1 MAPHHTTTLRH
12 APLAATIRTPE
23 GTKEQCGTTPTDSG
37 TIRGGRTQCRATNLH
52 RIGSLNRI
60 EIERQSRFAV
70 AVMPRR
76 TDAINNIES
85 EGRYR
90 VCSAR
95 SRQIAGNRNIC
106 AHTRIDANP
115 SDKPFT
121 TRGHSRCAV
130 SSCRLIPHP
139 VRTAPHGRQAIEPH
153 SARSFHAPH
162 TVQAEPGPTH
172 PHTFNL

>member
-12 APLAATIRTPE
+12 APLAAIRTPE
-23 GTKEQCGTTPTDSG
+23 GTKEQCGTIPTE
-37 TIRGGRTQCRATNLH
+37 RGAICSDQTQCRATDL
-52 RIGSLNRI
+52 RKIGSLNRI
-60 EIERQSRFAV
+60 ESERQSRFAV

-90 VCSAR
+90 IRSAR
-95 SRQIAGNRNIC
+95 SRQIADNRNIC

-115 SDKPFT
+115 SDKTFT

-139 VRTAPHGRQAIEPH
+139 VHTAPHGRQAIEPH
-153 SARSFHAPH
+153 SARSFHARH
-162 TVQAEPGPTH
+162 TVQAATVPTH
-172 PHTFNL
+172 RHTFNL

>member
-23 GTKEQCGTTPTDSG
+23 GTKEPCGTTPTDSD
-37 TIRGGRTQCRATNLH
+37 TIRGGRTQCRTTDLR

-60 EIERQSRFAV
+60 ESERQSRFAV

-90 VCSAR
+90 VRSAR

-106 AHTRIDANP
+106 ARPRIDANP
-115 SDKPFT
+115 SDKTFT

-139 VRTAPHGRQAIEPH
+139 VHTAPHGRQAIEPH
-153 SARSFHAPH
+153 SARSFHARH
-162 TVQAEPGPTH
+162 TVQAATGPTH
-172 PHTFNL
+172 RHTFNL

>member
-12 APLAATIRTPE
+12 APLAAIRTPE
-23 GTKEQCGTTPTDSG
+23 GTKEQCGTTSTDSG

-106 AHTRIDANP
+106 ARTRIDANP

-139 VRTAPHGRQAIEPH
+139 VRIAPHDRPAIEPPR
-153 SARSFHAPH
+153 SACSSQVSHAA
-162 TVQAEPGPTH
+162 QAIPDPTH
-172 PHTFNL
+172 RHTFNL

>member
-1 MAPHHTTTLRH
+1 MAPHHTTTPRH

-37 TIRGGRTQCRATNLH
+37 TIRGGRTQCRATDLH

-60 EIERQSRFAV
+60 ESERQSRFAV

-90 VCSAR
+90 VRSAR

-106 AHTRIDANP
+106 ARPRIDANP
-115 SDKPFT
+115 SDKTFT

-139 VRTAPHGRQAIEPH
+139 VHTAPHGRQAIEPH
-153 SARSFHAPH
+153 SARSFHARH
-162 TVQAEPGPTH
+162 TVQAATVPTH
-172 PHTFNL
+172 RHTFNL

>member
-23 GTKEQCGTTPTDSG
+23 GTKEQCGTTPTDSS

-90 VCSAR
+90 VRSAR

-106 AHTRIDANP
+106 AHTRIDATP

-139 VRTAPHGRQAIEPH
+139 RRTAPHGRQAI
-153 SARSFHAPH
+153 
-162 TVQAEPGPTH
+162 
-172 PHTFNL
+172 

>member
-12 APLAATIRTPE
+12 APLAAIRTPE

-37 TIRGGRTQCRATNLH
+37 TIRGDRTQCRATDL
-52 RIGSLNRI
+52 RKIGSLNRI
-60 EIERQSRFAV
+60 ESERQSRFAV

-90 VCSAR
+90 IRSAR
-95 SRQIAGNRNIC
+95 SRQIADNRNIC
-106 AHTRIDANP
+106 ARPRIDATP
-115 SDKPFT
+115 SDKTFT

-139 VRTAPHGRQAIEPH
+139 VHTAPHGRQAIEPH
-153 SARSFHAPH
+153 SARSFHARH
-162 TVQAEPGPTH
+162 TVQAATVPTH
-172 PHTFNL
+172 RHTFNL